1 MDELELVVE
10 DINSV
15 PEQYRSLYV
24 EKDGKHALNVKVKG
38 TKPES
43 EFNVVHQA
51 LQKERNDHRTLK
63 TKFQPFADMNVEEV
77 QAQLAR
83 IPELEIAAEGKIDD
97 KKVEK
102 IVEQR
107 IVQRLAPVQRER
119 DALKDQVGQL
129 TQVVDQYKG
138 KDKTRTIHDAV
149 RTAASKAKLR
159 NEAVED
165 ALLYAERTFEV
176 DETTGHVIARDG
188 VGVTPGIDP
197 VTWLTEMT
205 SKRPHWFQESIGG
218 GGSGNRG
225 GTNVTNNPFTHEH
238 WNMTEQGRMISEN
251 RAQAE
256 NMAKAAG
263 TVIGGGKPPPK
274 SK

>member
-1 MDELELVVE
+1 MELEQVVE
-10 DINSV
+10 DVNTV
-15 PEQYRSLYV
+15 PENLRTLY
-24 EKDGKHALNVKVKG
+24 EERDGKFHLTIKVKG
-38 TKPES
+38 YKPES

-51 LQKERNDHRTLK
+51 LQKERNDHRALK

-83 IPELEIAAEGKIDD
+83 IPELEIAAEGRVDD

-119 DALKDQVGQL
+119 DALKDQVGNL
-129 TQVVDQYKG
+129 TQVVDQFKG
-138 KDKTRTIHDAV
+138 KEKTRTIHDAV
-149 RTAASKAKLR
+149 RQAATKAKVR
-159 NEAVED
+159 DTAVED

-176 DETTGHVIARDG
+176 DETTGHVIAKDG

-197 VTWLTEMT
+197 VTWLSEMVN
-205 SKRPHWFQESIGG
+205 KRPHWFLESVGG
-218 GGSGNRG
+218 GAGGNRG
-225 GTNVTNNPFTHEH
+225 GTTITNNPFSHEH
-238 WNMTEQGRMISEN
+238 WNMTEQGRLIREN
-251 RAQAE
+251 RVQAE

-263 TVIGGGKPPPK
+263 TSIGGGKPPPK